1 MGIVVAIA
9 NQKGGVGKTTTC
21 VNLGACL
28 AQKGKKVLLVDID
41 PQGNATSGLGVD
53 RQQLKQCIY
62 DLLINGRTAKELIL
76 NTEVSNLWLL
86 PATIR
91 LAGAE
96 IELVPLMGRESRL
109 REGLREVISDFD
121 FVFID
126 CPPSLGL
133 LTVNALTAAHRV
145 IVPIQCEYYA
155 LEGLGQLMNTFHLVH
170 SFLNPQLEL
179 WGVLL
184 TMYDSRTNLSQQV
197 AEETRRVLKDKV
209 FRTIIP
215 RNVRLSEAPSFGKPI
230 IIYDV
235 HSIGA
240 TAYWELAEE
249 VLENE

>member
-1 MGIVVAIA
+1 
-9 NQKGGVGKTTTC
+9 

-28 AQKGKKVLLVDID
+28 AQKGKKVLLVDVD

-133 LTVNALTAAHRV
+133 LTVYALTALIRV
-145 IVPIQCEYYA
+145 MGQFSVNIKFGRTRAADEY
-155 LEGLGQLMNTFHLVH
+155 FSVVH
-170 SFLNPQLEL
+170 IF
-179 WGVLL
+179 
-184 TMYDSRTNLSQQV
+184 
-197 AEETRRVLKDKV
+197 
-209 FRTIIP
+209 
-215 RNVRLSEAPSFGKPI
+215 
-230 IIYDV
+230 
-235 HSIGA
+235 
-240 TAYWELAEE
+240 
-249 VLENE
+249 